1 MFHVESVTSSSSSG
15 MSFLSG
21 NVEVISKGSITD
33 DIDVVPNPSIFN
45 LDEISIYK
53 EIKLHCQGCTT
64 YIVKNNNL
72 QQ

>member
-21 NVEVISKGSITD
+21 SVEVISKSSMTD

-45 LDEISIYK
+45 LDEISRYK
-53 EIKLHCQGCTT
+53 E
-64 YIVKNNNL
+64 N
-72 QQ
+72 